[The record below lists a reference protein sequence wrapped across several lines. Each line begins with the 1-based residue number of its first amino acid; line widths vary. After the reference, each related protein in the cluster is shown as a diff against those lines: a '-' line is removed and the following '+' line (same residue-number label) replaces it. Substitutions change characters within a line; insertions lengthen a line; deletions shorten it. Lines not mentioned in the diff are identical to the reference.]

1 MASRNLQLHSGV
13 DLAVAAV
20 VAEEAS
26 AAVVVGLEDAL
37 PAEVDNSGRPHL
49 QTTRVEGGRG
59 ADSVM

>member
-1 MASRNLQLHSGV
+1 M
-13 DLAVAAV
+13 AAV